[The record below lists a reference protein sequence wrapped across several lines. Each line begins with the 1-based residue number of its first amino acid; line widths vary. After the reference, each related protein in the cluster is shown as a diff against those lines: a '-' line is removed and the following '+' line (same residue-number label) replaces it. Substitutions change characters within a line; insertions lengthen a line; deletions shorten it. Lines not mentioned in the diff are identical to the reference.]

1 MRLIVDGGA
10 LIAIDRRDRTVGAI
24 LRLAQQER
32 VSIRTSGGVVAQ
44 VWRDGAR
51 QSNVARILTGVTIEP
66 IDGDTSKQGV
76 LLAKSKTSDL
86 VDAHVALLAQSG
98 DQVLTSDATD
108 IRRPLRV
115 RKVSAAIV
123 RT

>member
-32 VSIRTSGGVVAQ
+32 VSIRTGGGVVAQ